1 MRKFGSEDMCD
12 PLEMG
17 TGGEGRLPQVFC
29 GRSGDEIEGLDLEEQ
44 RERGRFTVSSCVFL
58 TSVCLLI
65 FTISTP
71 EYLCSSAIVTLS
83 VNTSSI

>member
-1 MRKFGSEDMCD
+1 MCD

-17 TGGEGRLPQVFC
+17 TGGEGRLPRGFC
-29 GRSGDEIEGLDLEEQ
+29 GRSGDETGGWDLEEQ
-44 RERGRFTVSSCVFL
+44 RERGRFTVSSYVFL
-58 TSVCLLI
+58 TSLCLLV

-71 EYLCSSAIVTLS
+71 VYLCSSAIVTMS

>member
-1 MRKFGSEDMCD
+1 MCD

-17 TGGEGRLPQVFC
+17 TGGEGRLPRVFC
-29 GRSGDEIEGLDLEEQ
+29 GRSGDETGGWDLEEQ

-58 TSVCLLI
+58 TNVCLLV

-71 EYLCSSAIVTLS
+71 VYLCFSAMVTLS
-83 VNTSSI
+83 INISSI